1 MGIRQAQMKAEMK
14 TLRSAGLRLLQ
25 TYADLSDTKG
35 HLLDEV
41 LGAAVPLQWAHYP
54 PDDAID
60 LSSGFQWFYHSHSPE
75 DRPVGSEHGH
85 IHLFARRPLWSRRLQ
100 SCSEIEFRRICGS
113 ENTQTHTRHLLAIG
127 LNAKGLPISLFTV
140 NSWVTGDQM
149 LSTKLT
155 MQLLASIQ
163 LKTGHPRVDAVIES
177 VVHLCLPEVE
187 SVLQKRD
194 AKLASFTGANKLQD
208 LGLEL
213 LSELPIDLDEKLKRL
228 M

>member
-1 MGIRQAQMKAEMK
+1 MRIRQAQMKSDMK
-14 TLRSAGLRLLQ
+14 TIRSAGLRLLR
-25 TYADLSDTKG
+25 TYVDLSNAKR

-41 LGAAVPLQWAHYP
+41 LEGQKPQQWAHYP
-54 PDDAID
+54 SEDAID
-60 LSSGFQWFYHSHSPE
+60 VSSGYQWFYHSHSPE
-75 DRPVGSEHGH
+75 DRPEGLEHGH

-100 SCSEIEFRRICGS
+100 SRSEIEFRRVCGS
-113 ENTQTHTRHLLAIG
+113 ERTQTHTTHLLSIG
-127 LNAKGLPISLFTV
+127 LNAKGLPITLFTV
-140 NSWVTGDQM
+140 NSWVTGDEM

-163 LKTGHPRVDAVIES
+163 LKTGHPKVDAVIES
-177 VVHLCLPEVE
+177 VVHLCLPEIE